1 MSQKPPTQNKI
12 LVLEA
17 KKQETG
23 AAEETARLAGKSE
36 DVLLQEVELDEPSES
51 NMEEEGS
58 EEDLEEEKREEEGSE
73 EDLEE
78 ENGEEEGSE
87 EDLEEEN
94 REEEGSEE
102 ENSQNEDE
110 GDEQPEEESGRSSLK
125 DQDDKT
131 HGYEHDYK
139 VWSLKIQFTGGK
151 HHLYLYVATETVAGS
166 RKCPDY
172 VCIKNF
178 HG

>member
-12 LVLEA
+12 LVLET

-23 AAEETARLAGKSE
+23 AAEETARLAGESE
-36 DVLLQEVELDEPSES
+36 DVLLQDVDEPGES

-58 EEDLEEEKREEEGSE
+58 QEDLGEEDKE
-73 EDLEE
+73 EE
-78 ENGEEEGSE
+78 EN
-87 EDLEEEN
+87 N
-94 REEEGSEE
+94 HK
-102 ENSQNEDE
+102 EDE
-110 GDEQPEEESGRSSLK
+110 GDNTQQTEGESGRSSLK
-125 DQDDKT
+125 EPEDKT
-131 HGYEHDYK
+131 TPHGYEHDYK

-166 RKCPDY
+166 RKCPDD

-178 HG
+178 LG

>member
-12 LVLEA
+12 LVLQT

-23 AAEETARLAGKSE
+23 AAEETAGLAGKSE

-78 ENGEEEGSE
+78 ENG
-87 EDLEEEN
+87 
-94 REEEGSEE
+94 EEEGSEE